1 LPLIPYIIGA
11 GIIKDQTTQY
21 TLAALLIGGAELLA
35 LGYAKATLLGLEFFN
50 KIFNA
55 F

>member
-1 LPLIPYIIGA
+1 LAQALLKIRLA
-11 GIIKDQTTQY
+11 QY